1 MEMVLIMELKF
12 FFENLAAAF
21 VVSYTKTPDVIKR
34 IGVKIDEDAMEITIR
49 REKQGLRRCIN
60 ATVIEIHPDAN
71 KKHHMLCQEIWVGYD
86 AEGCHWSDAMRG
98 RLIDCTGRTT
108 DQAIDHIVAGIKEMI
123 KD

>member
-1 MEMVLIMELKF
+1 MELKI

-34 IGVKIDEDAMEITIR
+34 MGSS
-49 REKQGLRRCIN
+49 LCHCIN
-60 ATVIEIHPDAN
+60 AAVIEIRPDAN

-86 AEGCHWSDAMRG
+86 AEGYHWSDAMRG
-98 RLIDCTGRTT
+98 RLVDCTGLTI
-108 DQAIDHIVAGIKEMI
+108 DQAIDHIVAEIKEMI

>member
-1 MEMVLIMELKF
+1 MELKNF
-12 FFENLAAAF
+12 FAHVAAAF

-34 IGVKIDEDAMEITIR
+34 IGVKIDEDMMEITIR

-71 KKHHMLCQEIWVGYD
+71 KKRHMLCQEIWVGYD
-86 AEGCHWSDAMRG
+86 AEGYHWSDAMRG
-98 RLIDCTGRTT
+98 RLVDCTGRTI
-108 DQAIDHIVAGIKEMI
+108 DQAIDHIVAEIKEMI

>member
-1 MEMVLIMELKF
+1 MELKI

-34 IGVKIDEDAMEITIR
+34 MGSRIDDNEMDITIR
-49 REKQGLRRCIN
+49 REKQGLCHCIN
-60 ATVIEIHPDAN
+60 ATVIEIRPDAN

-86 AEGCHWSDAMRG
+86 AEGYHWSDAMRG
-98 RLIDCTGRTT
+98 RLVDCTGLTI
-108 DQAIDHIVAGIKEMI
+108 DQAIDHIVAEIKEMI